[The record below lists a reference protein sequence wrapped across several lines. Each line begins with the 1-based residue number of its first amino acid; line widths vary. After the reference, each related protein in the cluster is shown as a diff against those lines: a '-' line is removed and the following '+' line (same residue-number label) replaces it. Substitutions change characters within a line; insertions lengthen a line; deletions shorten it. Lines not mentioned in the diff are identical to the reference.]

1 MQELQS
7 LNEQVNSRQ
16 ASYDQM
22 VHYQKELQARLDMQ
36 EREREQL
43 ASRLEEQQQLAA
55 AARQEVDQLRLA
67 HIRQVDQ
74 LKQDLELKIR

>member
-1 MQELQS
+1 MVAGLLDGGEYRR
-7 LNEQVNSRQ
+7 SRLL
-16 ASYDQM
+16 AAWGHAHPWRM
-22 VHYQKELQARLDMQ
+22 
-36 EREREQL
+36 L

>member
-1 MQELQS
+1 M
-7 LNEQVNSRQ
+7 NSRQ

-22 VHYQKELQARLDMQ
+22 VHYQKELQARLDTQ
-36 EREREQL
+36 EREREQ
-43 ASRLEEQQQLAA
+43 QQQLAA